1 MVARMTTSRPS
12 LGRPIIFASSRLC
25 SFFRS
30 RRFLCRET
38 TAEAMFTALEIPPP
52 CPAAKLNVVRA
63 LPSQFRFYRLP
74 YNLGLPNRQLP
85 SLSIRAQSLSD
96 PSTSSRY
103 TDTIGT
109 SSPAFLQ
116 FPQCTLTQR
125 HILVLNVVA
134 CATAISATWL
144 FCSAIPTLLAFKRA
158 AESLEKLMDVTR
170 EEIPGT
176 MAAIRLSGMEISDL
190 TMELSDLG
198 QGITQGVRSSTRA
211 VRVAEERLRRL
222 TNMSPTASV
231 QEMTI
236 TNLGVRGAEPVLAK
250 RAKDIKEGILKGR
263 SIFQLFLSL
272 TRFSGLALNYF
283 SKRGKK

>member
-222 TNMSPTASV
+222 TNMSPTV

>member
-1 MVARMTTSRPS
+1 MSLLKSYTINELFRCNIYEKYWKTKKGKVLYVNTWAMVARMTTSRPS

-134 CATAISATWL
+134 CAVIHS
-144 FCSAIPTLLAFKRA
+144 F
-158 AESLEKLMDVTR
+158 
-170 EEIPGT
+170 
-176 MAAIRLSGMEISDL
+176 
-190 TMELSDLG
+190 
-198 QGITQGVRSSTRA
+198 
-211 VRVAEERLRRL
+211 
-222 TNMSPTASV
+222 
-231 QEMTI
+231 
-236 TNLGVRGAEPVLAK
+236 
-250 RAKDIKEGILKGR
+250 
-263 SIFQLFLSL
+263 
-272 TRFSGLALNYF
+272 
-283 SKRGKK
+283 